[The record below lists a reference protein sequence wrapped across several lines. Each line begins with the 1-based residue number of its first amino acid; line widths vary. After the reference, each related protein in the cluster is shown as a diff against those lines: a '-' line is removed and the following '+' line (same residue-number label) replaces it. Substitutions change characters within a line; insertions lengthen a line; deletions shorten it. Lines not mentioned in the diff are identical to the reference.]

1 MRRPT
6 FVSLSLALRDM
17 AQLMDFPGHFSL
29 SSASAF
35 IRKPVALTGLSPVSL
50 KRVFDAHC
58 RVFFGNAP
66 IWSRLSQDVTP
77 SSCRHAT
84 RQSLARWTKRSTPAS
99 TCRLPGA
106 VYTLFFPC
114 RGVLAISSI
123 GNRWIPLCFSWIRRL
138 YPCHLVLFS
147 ESEPKAVQH
156 PLD

>member
-1 MRRPT
+1 MVCVSAAFFLEATHRRSR
-6 FVSLSLALRDM
+6 VG
-17 AQLMDFPGHFSL
+17 FPM
-29 SSASAF
+29 
-35 IRKPVALTGLSPVSL
+35 T
-50 KRVFDAHC
+50 
-58 RVFFGNAP
+58 
-66 IWSRLSQDVTP
+66 DVTP
-77 SSCRHAT
+77 SWACRHAT